1 MYFLWN
7 VSSNENA
14 CIVLDN
20 DKYLYNE
27 GRKQRWRKYSILKS
41 IVFTVFKLLKNTF
54 EQLIHGYHFIN
65 KLFSV
70 SEQRTPAVGINK
82 IGTFLRGYNVK
93 CYVLCIQ
100 CYNTNVKWY

>member
-14 CIVLDN
+14 CILPDN

-41 IVFTVFKLLKNTF
+41 IIFTVFKLPKNTF
-54 EQLIHGYHFIN
+54 KQLIHGYHFIN
-65 KLFSV
+65 KLSSV
-70 SEQRTPAVGINK
+70 DEQRTPAVGINK
-82 IGTFLRGYNVK
+82 IGNILGG
-93 CYVLCIQ
+93 IQ
-100 CYNTNVKWY
+100 C